1 MKTMH
6 DVLNYIDAQI
16 DSLEFCIAESKEETK
31 LKHQREGAKAALET
45 LKRFIEDSRWKP

>member
-1 MKTMH
+1 MKTIS
-6 DVLNYIDAQI
+6 DVLTYIDGQV

-45 LKRFIEDSRWKP
+45 LKRFIVDSRWKP